1 MSNFK
6 GTQGRWIVGEGIP
19 NGIEDLKGNIQVISN
34 CDYKWEIACIFKDVN
49 FSDEDNIAQHNAKLI
64 ACAPEMLEML
74 GRVIKE
80 HKTDTKSWSTI
91 IEIEQLIKKATEL

>member
-6 GTQGRWIVGEGIP
+6 GTKGEWEMSISKES
-19 NGIEDLKGNIQVISN
+19 NGFAYVNGGVITIYGELS
-34 CDYKWEIACIFKDVN
+34 EEAGTV
-49 FSDEDNIAQHNAKLI
+49 SEETMANAKLI

-80 HKTDTKSWSTI
+80 HETDTKSWSTI